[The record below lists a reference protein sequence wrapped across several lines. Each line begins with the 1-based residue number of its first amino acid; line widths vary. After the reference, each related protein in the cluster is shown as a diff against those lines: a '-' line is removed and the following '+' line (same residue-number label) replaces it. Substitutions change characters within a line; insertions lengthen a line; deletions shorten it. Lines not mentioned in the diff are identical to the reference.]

1 MLVIDPKVYS
11 LIKVSETGSYTRAAE
26 QLSLT
31 QPAVS
36 QHIRALDGELGIRIF
51 ERVNNE
57 LRITHE
63 GETAIK
69 YAKRMLSLY
78 NNLQRDLTSEKRQL
92 TQLTVG
98 ITHTAE
104 SNAISEA
111 LAKYVNNHEGVT
123 VKIITD
129 TLSNLY
135 DKVKN
140 YELDFAIVEGKL
152 NYPSLRYLMLDTDCL
167 VLAVSPNHRLAKQ
180 SMVTISALKKEKMIL
195 RLPDSSTRNL
205 FVSSLES
212 QNMSIDDFNV
222 IMEIDN
228 IATIKDLIRRDFG
241 VSVLAKSACM
251 DELKVETE
259 VFTFADSND
268 IQAVVT
274 AAIEGVDAM
283 YIPTDNTAASNMTI
297 ISNICAPAGIPIICG
312 EEGMCGAGGLA
323 TVSIS
328 YYDIGY
334 VCGEMAYDVLV
345 NGADISAMPI
355 GYAASPEKKYNAD
368 YAEAIGFEMPEGYVA
383 IETE

>member
-36 QHIRALDGELGIRIF
+36 QHIRALEGELGIRIF
-51 ERVNNE
+51 ERYEYVSENFPDVPE
-57 LRITHE
+57 VASH
-63 GETAIK
+63 
-69 YAKRMLSLY
+69 AKEKSLAAY
-78 NNLQRDLTSEKRQL
+78 HYYKEEQGRLTSEKRQL

-152 NYPSLRYLMLDTDCL
+152 NHPSLRYLMLDTDCL

-205 FVSSLES
+205 FVASLES

-228 IATIKDLIRRDFG
+228 IATIKDLIRKDLG
-241 VSVLAKSACM
+241 VSILPRSACL
-251 DELKVETE
+251 DELRKGKIAALPVENLSMVRETRLIYKDD
-259 VFTFADSND
+259 FTHMD
-268 IQAVVT
+268 ILQEITKTYQET
-274 AAIEGVDAM
+274 AK
-283 YIPTDNTAASNMTI
+283 
-297 ISNICAPAGIPIICG
+297 
-312 EEGMCGAGGLA
+312 
-323 TVSIS
+323 
-328 YYDIGY
+328 
-334 VCGEMAYDVLV
+334 AYH
-345 NGADISAMPI
+345 
-355 GYAASPEKKYNAD
+355 
-368 YAEAIGFEMPEGYVA
+368 
-383 IETE
+383 